1 LLISTKGS
9 GKVRVV
15 AYVVLR
21 ACDREASVR
30 LAFEKKFGR
39 LNSGEMD
46 MDRGTLALGI
56 AVLVVALVAV
66 GVYFAMGSDSRVFDS
81 VKSAIGITDQAEET
95 APEATSDTEQA
106 RGRTSEKQEEKSD
119 PSDTRE

>member
-1 LLISTKGS
+1 
-9 GKVRVV
+9 
-15 AYVVLR
+15 
-21 ACDREASVR
+21 
-30 LAFEKKFGR
+30 
-39 LNSGEMD
+39 

-95 APEATSDTEQA
+95 APEATSDTEQG
-106 RGRTSEKQEEKSD
+106 RGRTSEEREEKSD
-119 PSDTRE
+119 PSDTRK